1 MGGYII
7 KDCPNNPATCEVTY
21 MSQSDLKG
29 YFLNNIMNLFN
40 VSHLVGS
47 IPTMVVN
54 KAMASQPMC
63 VSRLRNMVEPLYSNP
78 QKDPVTVEALN
89 NTQVPPPFEVP
100 VVDKKVKEET
110 FEVTEENKE
119 IKEENKEIKEESPR
133 TVTIIPTAVINKVS
147 DNHINESVKSTVET
161 GGWELVH
168 EEPPV
173 DIFMDELQPVP
184 ESDRLLKDRQPN
196 GILQHNTTTLDAKSS
211 PSSVTPPPGSAP
223 VRTYTP
229 LTNSSEEEGT
239 ASEPD
244 SEENLEDSTIG
255 LLRPKKKHAFN
266 APDLFKNT
274 WKAPK
279 RADNSDALSVRE

>member
-1 MGGYII
+1 
-7 KDCPNNPATCEVTY
+7 
-21 MSQSDLKG
+21 MS
-29 YFLNNIMNLFN
+29 FFN
-40 VSHLVGS
+40 VSHLVGN

-54 KAMASQPMC
+54 RAMASQPMC

-78 QKDPVTVEALN
+78 QKDPSTVEALK

-100 VVDKKVKEET
+100 EEKEFKEVNKEIKEVNKKIEE
-110 FEVTEENKE
+110 VNKE
-119 IKEENKEIKEESPR
+119 IKEENKEIKKESPM
-133 TVTIIPTAVINKVS
+133 VTIIAPAVTSEVTG
-147 DNHINESVKSTVET
+147 NHINESVKNIIES

-173 DIFMDELQPVP
+173 DIFMDEIQPVQP
-184 ESDRLLKDRQPN
+184 DNNSKGRQPN
-196 GILQHNTTTLDAKSS
+196 GMLQHNTIVTTVDDKSS
-211 PSSVTPPPGSAP
+211 PSSGSAA

-244 SEENLEDSTIG
+244 SENLEDSTLG
-255 LLRPKKKHAFN
+255 MLRPKKKHAFN

-274 WKAPK
+274 WNAPK
-279 RADNSDALSVRE
+279 RADNSDALSVSDWCTYLYNITFMFYRF